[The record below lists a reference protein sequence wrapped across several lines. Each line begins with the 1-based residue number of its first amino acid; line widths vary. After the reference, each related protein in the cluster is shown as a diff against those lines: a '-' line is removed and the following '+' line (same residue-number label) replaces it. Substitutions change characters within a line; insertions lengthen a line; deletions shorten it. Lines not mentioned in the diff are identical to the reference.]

1 MQWIVASNMV
11 SPQVGLLLKLLIR
24 RVRKYARSNR
34 LGEPATKVVYR
45 RP

>member
-1 MQWIVASNMV
+1 MQWIVALNMV
-11 SPQVGLLLKLLIR
+11 REGVGWLRWLLIR

-45 RP
+45 